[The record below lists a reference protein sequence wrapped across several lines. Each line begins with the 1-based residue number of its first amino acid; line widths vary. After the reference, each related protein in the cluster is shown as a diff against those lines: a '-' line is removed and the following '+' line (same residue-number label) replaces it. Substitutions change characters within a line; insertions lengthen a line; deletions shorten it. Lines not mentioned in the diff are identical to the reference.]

1 MDGWDAMGFLSVPEK
16 EDLLNSTM
24 GQSEENL
31 LRMDHLASSFHS
43 SEPAHL
49 KDPLYPSESLT
60 SF

>member
-1 MDGWDAMGFLSVPEK
+1 MGFLSVPEK